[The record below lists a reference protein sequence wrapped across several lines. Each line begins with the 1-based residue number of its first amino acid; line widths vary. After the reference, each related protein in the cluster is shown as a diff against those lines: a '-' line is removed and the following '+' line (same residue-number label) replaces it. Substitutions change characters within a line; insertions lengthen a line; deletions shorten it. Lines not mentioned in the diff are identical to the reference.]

1 MNLYENNS
9 LLGFEGVINRRNF
22 IINILTIIIIIEVIF
37 STPATCYIF
46 THPKVLSAIV
56 SNGALPQN
64 FAMWMIISG
73 ITKCALYLPSII
85 KRIRDITDAS
95 NKTVIFLCS
104 VSMLVMLSSVILPNI
119 IYVIPAIAYIL
130 RWTVFFIIIFLMCTK
145 GRISGLKPADDLY
158 KFNWG
163 AFIGTWIWG
172 LFNKSYKTLFMI
184 PLCFTTASF
193 PFMLICGLKGNKW
206 AYKNKNYDN
215 LGQFHKEQSKQTL
228 IWCLLSPILA
238 FVMFIVTIFTF
249 GIFIAN
255 YSKTHPNYMTEIRNF
270 AQTQQLQTAQ
280 TTFSKIELAENEYK
294 FYINPKIW
302 GKSSSSRKKALMNLA
317 DVYVYSKNPDK
328 GFIEYYGIHPE
339 ILLKTKIYSDFNNEL
354 LGEYFVDDKWIDYI
368 KSKDTKNNSFEA
380 KQQIL
385 NGYKLNY
392 HPSLP

>member
-1 MNLYENNS
+1 MELYENNKLFS
-9 LLGFEGVINRRNF
+9 INGVINRRNF
-22 IINILTIIIIIEVIF
+22 ITNILTIVIIIEVIF
-37 STPATCYIF
+37 STPMLCYMF
-46 THPKVLSAIV
+46 THPQTLSSFV
-56 SNGALPQN
+56 SNGTLPQN
-64 FAMWMIISG
+64 LALLMIISG
-73 ITKCALYLPSII
+73 IAKSLMYIPSII
-85 KRIRDITDAS
+85 KRIRDIAGEQ
-95 NKTVIFLCS
+95 NKTVLTSSIIVILI
-104 VSMLVMLSSVILPNI
+104 MLSSTLFTNNTPEIT
-119 IYVIPAIAYIL
+119 YIL
-130 RWTVFFIIIFLMCTK
+130 KWLVLFILVFLMSAK
-145 GRISGLKPADDLY
+145 GRITGSKPSDNLQ

-215 LGQFHKEQSKQTL
+215 LEQFHKEQSKQTL

-249 GIFIAN
+249 GIFITN

-280 TTFSKIELAENEYK
+280 TTFSKIELAEDEYK

-354 LGEYFVDDKWIDYI
+354 LGEYSVDDKWIDYI

-385 NGYKLNY
+385 NGYKLNF